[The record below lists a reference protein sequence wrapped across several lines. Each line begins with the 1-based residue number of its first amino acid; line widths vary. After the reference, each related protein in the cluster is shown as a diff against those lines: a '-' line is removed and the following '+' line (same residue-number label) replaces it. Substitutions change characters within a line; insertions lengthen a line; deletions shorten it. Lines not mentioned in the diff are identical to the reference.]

1 MNMTANWSKIPMMI
15 CELLPIA
22 IGRPIKNNKY
32 QHMKILKFLGLGIG
46 GIIVLLLLVALF
58 IPNDYT
64 VSVSTTIDKPKK
76 EVFDYV
82 KLVKNQEYYSVWVM
96 QDPNVNMKYEGVDGT
111 TGFKASWDSK
121 DDNVGAGSQQI
132 TAISEERIDVD
143 LHFARPM
150 EGEAKASTML
160 ESISENQ
167 TKITAEFYGHSSYPM
182 NLMNFMGEKFITEAE
197 NKNLAN
203 LKKILEK

>member
-1 MNMTANWSKIPMMI
+1 
-15 CELLPIA
+15 
-22 IGRPIKNNKY
+22 
-32 QHMKILKFLGLGIG
+32 MKILKFIVLGIV
-46 GIIVLLLLVALF
+46 GIIALLLLIALF

-64 VSVSTTIDKPKK
+64 VSVSTTIDKPRKV
-76 EVFDYV
+76 VFDYV
-82 KLVKNQEYYSVWVM
+82 KLVKNQEDYSVWVM

-143 LHFARPM
+143 LQFIRPM
-150 EGEAKASTML
+150 EGEAKASTIL
-160 ESISENQ
+160 ESVSENQ

-182 NLMNFMGEKFITEAE
+182 NLMNFMGEKYITEAE